1 MVAETEKILIL
12 ETDEGSRS
20 MIVELLQGAGYQA
33 EAPSPDAETVQSARQ
48 SGASLLLLDRN
59 LPGIDCRELLLEWKS
74 AAATQSIPILLLV
87 AGASAERALAL
98 DLGADDVL
106 SRPFDP
112 RELLARIRAQ
122 LRLKRA
128 ADELRDKTKIAEEG
142 QHIAHTAFEAL
153 AVTDKMTKDA
163 FSTGRVL
170 KIGVTAALVVAGV
183 MAVTF
188 FLYSHSAKKQLDFDN
203 SVIRRF
209 GGPIRQQSVIAD
221 ARKLRGQTP
230 AIPASGSSTNQRDEL
245 QKQADQL
252 KSQMANADSK
262 EVADLQRQL
271 SETNARLKK
280 VEAAGTA
287 AEGIIGAN
295 EPSVC
300 LLYVAVAFRE
310 KESGLRLRYAGIDP
324 QGEPIGDSDGK
335 PVLTLD
341 GHGPEVRLDVFGT
354 GFLADSSGKVITN
367 RHVAQPWWKD
377 EEMDSLINQGFQP
390 EIVRI
395 RAYFPGD
402 SRAFHAEIEKISDDT
417 DLASIR
423 VDLQGLV
430 RPSLAVDRDKN
441 AAKSG
446 ESIVLIGYAT
456 GLAGILARADEE
468 SAQQIMAKSDG
479 VVSAVLDELARR
491 NLIRPIVT
499 QGHVGDVLTD
509 KIVFDAQT
517 TSGGSGGPLL
527 DADGKVIGITYA
539 VLSGFG
545 GSNFGIPARFTAP
558 LLAQ

>member
-1 MVAETEKILIL
+1 VVAEIEKILIL

-20 MIVELLQGAGYQA
+20 MLVELLQGAGYQA
-33 EAPSPDAETVQSARQ
+33 EAPSPDTEAVQWARQ

-74 AAATQSIPILLLV
+74 ATATQSIPILLLV
-87 AGASAERALAL
+87 AGASTERALAL

-112 RELLARIRAQ
+112 KELLARIRAQ

-128 ADELRDKTKIAEEG
+128 ADELRDKAKIAEEG

-153 AVTDKMTKDA
+153 AVTDQITKDA
-163 FSTGRVL
+163 FSVGRVL
-170 KIGVTAALVVAGV
+170 KIGVTAAFVVAGI

-188 FLYSHSAKKQLDFDN
+188 FLYSHSAKKQLDFGN
-203 SVIRRF
+203 AVIRRF
-209 GGPIRQQSVIAD
+209 GGPIHQESVIAD
-221 ARKLRGQTP
+221 ARKLRGQSP
-230 AIPASGSSTNQRDEL
+230 AIPPAGGGTKQRDEL
-245 QKQADQL
+245 KKQADQL

-262 EVADLQRQL
+262 ELDDLARQL
-271 SETNARLKK
+271 AETNLRLKK

-310 KESGLRLRYAGIDP
+310 KDSGLRLKYAGINP
-324 QGEPIGDSDGK
+324 KGEPIEDSDGN

-354 GFLADSSGKVITN
+354 GFLADSNGKVITN

-377 EEMDSLINQGFQP
+377 EEMSSLINQGFQP

-417 DLASIR
+417 DLASIK

-456 GLAGILARADEE
+456 GLAGILARADED

-479 VVSAVLDELARR
+479 DVSAVLDELARR

-527 DADGKVIGITYA
+527 DSDGKVIGVTYA

-545 GSNFGIPARFTAP
+545 GSNFGIPARLAVP
-558 LLAQ
+558 LLQ

>member
-1 MVAETEKILIL
+1 
-12 ETDEGSRS
+12 
-20 MIVELLQGAGYQA
+20 
-33 EAPSPDAETVQSARQ
+33 
-48 SGASLLLLDRN
+48 
-59 LPGIDCRELLLEWKS
+59 
-74 AAATQSIPILLLV
+74 
-87 AGASAERALAL
+87 
-98 DLGADDVL
+98 
-106 SRPFDP
+106 
-112 RELLARIRAQ
+112 
-122 LRLKRA
+122 
-128 ADELRDKTKIAEEG
+128 
-142 QHIAHTAFEAL
+142 
-153 AVTDKMTKDA
+153 
-163 FSTGRVL
+163 
-170 KIGVTAALVVAGV
+170 
-183 MAVTF
+183 
-188 FLYSHSAKKQLDFDN
+188 
-203 SVIRRF
+203 
-209 GGPIRQQSVIAD
+209 
-221 ARKLRGQTP
+221 
-230 AIPASGSSTNQRDEL
+230 
-245 QKQADQL
+245 
-252 KSQMANADSK
+252 
-262 EVADLQRQL
+262 
-271 SETNARLKK
+271 
-280 VEAAGTA
+280 
-287 AEGIIGAN
+287 
-295 EPSVC
+295 
-300 LLYVAVAFRE
+300 
-310 KESGLRLRYAGIDP
+310 LRYAGINP
-324 QGEPIGDSDGK
+324 QGDPIEDSEGK

-377 EEMDSLINQGFQP
+377 EEMSSLINQGFQP

-402 SRAFHAEIEKISDDT
+402 FRAFHAEIEKISDDT

-456 GLAGILARADEE
+456 GLAGILARADED

-479 VVSAVLDELARR
+479 DVSAVLDELARR

>member
-1 MVAETEKILIL
+1 MVPETEKILIL
-12 ETDEGSRS
+12 ESDESSRRMLS
-20 MIVELLQGAGYQA
+20 ELLRSAGY
-33 EAPSPDAETVQSARQ
+33 DAESPVPSTEAVQSARQ
-48 SGASLLLLDRN
+48 SGASLLLVDQN
-59 LPGIDCRELLLEWKS
+59 LPGTDCREFLLEWKS
-74 AAATQSIPILLLV
+74 AAGTQSIPVLILV
-87 AGASAERALAL
+87 AGGSAERAMAL

-106 SRPFDP
+106 SRPFDSG
-112 RELLARIRAQ
+112 ELLARIRAQ

-128 ADELRDKTKIAEEG
+128 ADDLRDRAKIAEES

-153 AVTDKMTKDA
+153 AVTEKMTKDA
-163 FSTGRVL
+163 FSLGRVL
-170 KIGVTAALVVAGV
+170 KIGVTAVFAIAAV

-188 FLYSHSAKKQLDFDN
+188 FLYSHSAKKQQDFAN
-203 SVIRRF
+203 GVIRRL
-209 GGPIRQQSVIAD
+209 GGPIHQQSVIAD

-230 AIPASGSSTNQRDEL
+230 SIAAGGANQRDEL

-252 KSQMANADSK
+252 KAQIANADEK
-262 EVADLQRQL
+262 EIDDLQKQL
-271 SETNARLKK
+271 AVTNTRLKK

-300 LLYVAVAFRE
+300 LLHVAVAFRE
-310 KESGLRLRYAGIDP
+310 KQSGLRLRYAGINP
-324 QGEPIGDSDGK
+324 QGDPIEDSDGN
-335 PVLTLD
+335 PAVTLD
-341 GHGPEVRLDVFGT
+341 GRGPEVRLDVFGT
-354 GFLADSSGKVITN
+354 GFLAGPSGKVITN

-377 EEMDSLINQGFQP
+377 AEMNSLINQGFQP
-390 EIVRI
+390 EIAII

-402 SRAFHAEIEKISDDT
+402 SRAFHAEIEKISDET
-417 DLASIR
+417 DLASMR
-423 VDLQGLV
+423 VDLEGLV
-430 RPSLAVDRDKN
+430 RPSLAVDRDKD

-446 ESIVLIGYAT
+446 ESIVLMGYAT
-456 GLAGILARADEE
+456 GLAGILARADED
-468 SAQQIMAKSDG
+468 SAQQIMARSEGD
-479 VVSAVLDELARR
+479 VSAVLDELARR

-527 DADGKVIGITYA
+527 DSDGKVIGVTYA

-545 GSNFGIPARFTAP
+545 GSNFGIPARYAAP

>member
-479 VVSAVLDELARR
+479 DVSAVLDELARR

>member
-170 KIGVTAALVVAGV
+170 KIVVTAALVVAGV

-479 VVSAVLDELARR
+479 DVSAVLDELARR

>member
-377 EEMDSLINQGFQP
+377 EEMDSLINQGFQL

-479 VVSAVLDELARR
+479 DVSAVLDELARR

>member
-20 MIVELLQGAGYQA
+20 MLVELLHGAGYQA
-33 EAPSPDAETVQSARQ
+33 EAPSPGAETVQSARQ

-230 AIPASGSSTNQRDEL
+230 AIPASGSTNQRDEL

-271 SETNARLKK
+271 AETNARLKK

-310 KESGLRLRYAGIDP
+310 KESGLRLRYAGINP
-324 QGEPIGDSDGK
+324 QGDPIEDSDGK

-377 EEMDSLINQGFQP
+377 EEMSSLINQGFQP

-456 GLAGILARADEE
+456 GLAGILARADED

-479 VVSAVLDELARR
+479 DVSAVLDELARR

-527 DADGKVIGITYA
+527 DANGKVIGITYA

>member
-20 MIVELLQGAGYQA
+20 MLVELLQGAGYQA
-33 EAPSPDAETVQSARQ
+33 EAPSIDAETVQSARQ

-170 KIGVTAALVVAGV
+170 KIGVAAALVVAGV

-188 FLYSHSAKKQLDFDN
+188 FLYSHSAKKQLDFGN
-203 SVIRRF
+203 SVIRRL

-230 AIPASGSSTNQRDEL
+230 AIPASGSTNQRDEL

-271 SETNARLKK
+271 AETNARLK
-280 VEAAGTA
+280 
-287 AEGIIGAN
+287 
-295 EPSVC
+295 
-300 LLYVAVAFRE
+300 
-310 KESGLRLRYAGIDP
+310 
-324 QGEPIGDSDGK
+324 
-335 PVLTLD
+335 
-341 GHGPEVRLDVFGT
+341 
-354 GFLADSSGKVITN
+354 
-367 RHVAQPWWKD
+367 
-377 EEMDSLINQGFQP
+377 
-390 EIVRI
+390 
-395 RAYFPGD
+395 
-402 SRAFHAEIEKISDDT
+402 
-417 DLASIR
+417 
-423 VDLQGLV
+423 
-430 RPSLAVDRDKN
+430 
-441 AAKSG
+441 
-446 ESIVLIGYAT
+446 
-456 GLAGILARADEE
+456 
-468 SAQQIMAKSDG
+468 
-479 VVSAVLDELARR
+479 
-491 NLIRPIVT
+491 
-499 QGHVGDVLTD
+499 
-509 KIVFDAQT
+509 
-517 TSGGSGGPLL
+517 
-527 DADGKVIGITYA
+527 
-539 VLSGFG
+539 
-545 GSNFGIPARFTAP
+545 
-558 LLAQ
+558 

>member
-252 KSQMANADSK
+252 KSQMANADSQ

-271 SETNARLKK
+271 AETNARLKK

-479 VVSAVLDELARR
+479 DVSAVLDELARR